1 MVKKNILICKY
12 CLSRNYRI
20 NKHNKNER
28 LNLKKYC
35 PQCNKHSLHEE
46 TR

>member
-1 MVKKNILICKY
+1 MKKNILICCF
-12 CLSRNYRI
+12 CLNRNYHI
-20 NKHNKNER
+20 KKHGKNYR

-46 TR
+46 SM